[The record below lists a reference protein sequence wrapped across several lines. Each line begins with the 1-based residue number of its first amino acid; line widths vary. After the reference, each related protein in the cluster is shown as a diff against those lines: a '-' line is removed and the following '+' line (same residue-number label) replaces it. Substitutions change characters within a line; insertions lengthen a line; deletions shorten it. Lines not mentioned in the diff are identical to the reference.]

1 MENTAKLSTSK
12 EVIAYL
18 VEKFPS
24 CFTVEGEARP
34 LKIGIFDDLAARLA
48 DDSNVSKTRL
58 RTAIRQYTN
67 SWRYLRAVKVGV
79 QRVDLDGADAGAVE
93 ADHQAHAQELLKE
106 SQAKAKEKQ
115 AKRAAE
121 SKTPATKGQKPANKT
136 SDNQVK
142 ADRRKKVSVPR
153 RGQQKTDGKSAPA
166 AVARA
171 VSASVPLETVQPEQV
186 AVGQKIQ
193 IKLGGLAVQGTV
205 EAIERD
211 EVQVQ
216 LPSGM
221 TVRVARTE
229 LFRS

>member
-18 VEKFPS
+18 ATKFPS
-24 CFTVEGEARP
+24 CFTLEGEARP

-48 DDSNVSKTRL
+48 DDDNVSKTRL
-58 RTAIRQYTN
+58 RAALRQYTN
-67 SWRYLRAVKVGV
+67 SWRYLRGVKVGV

-93 ADHQAHAQELLKE
+93 EDHQTHALEQLKE
-106 SQAKAKEKQ
+106 SQAKVKEKQ
-115 AKRAAE
+115 AKRAVE
-121 SKTPATKGQKPANKT
+121 GKSVATKGQKPANKT
-136 SDNQVK
+136 GDNQVR
-142 ADRRKKVSVPR
+142 DTRRKKVSVPR
-153 RGQQKTDGKSAPA
+153 RASVKTDNKATA
-166 AVARA
+166 TTEART
-171 VSASVPLETVQPEQV
+171 VSASKSLETVQPEQV
-186 AVGQKIQ
+186 VVGQKIQ

-205 EAIERD
+205 EAIEKD